1 MPAPVIR
8 CENKRDGVKPVQAV
22 LATDRLV
29 QHQILQFWSA
39 AKVDDRPWYKVDRAI
54 EDSIERLYIDP
65 HGTWLVTM
73 MVMAA

>member
-1 MPAPVIR
+1 MQTPVIR
-8 CENKRDGVKPVQAV
+8 CENKRDGVKTVQAV
-22 LATDRLV
+22 LATDPLV
-29 QHQILQFWSA
+29 QHQLLQFRSA
-39 AKVDDRPWYKVDRAI
+39 AKVDDRPWHKVDRAI